1 MTKDGGQRIAT
12 ARGAMLADPDSLG
25 PLTDAEFDAIFEPKF
40 WAGRGELV
48 DVTGGR
54 GAAWFV
60 GAARRQWALRH
71 YRRGG
76 FIARLSADRYLWTG
90 EARVRAFAEWRLLAE
105 LTRRGLPVPK
115 PIAARYQRE
124 GVLYRCDLITQRIAD
139 ARPLSAVLSFAPV
152 QERTWRDIGV
162 AVAGL
167 HAAGADH
174 ADLNAH
180 NILVDGGGAVSVID
194 FDRGR
199 LRAPGA
205 WPAGAPGRAGAW
217 QARNLSRLHRSL
229 IKVTGD
235 LPPDRFSAAAWD
247 WLLAG
252 YASAPVRGFVK

>member
-25 PLTDAEFDAIFEPKF
+25 RLTDAGFDALFEPTF
-40 WAGRGELV
+40 WARRGELV

-54 GAAWFV
+54 GAAWFI
-60 GAARRQWALRH
+60 AAAPHQWVLRH

-76 FIARLSADRYLWTG
+76 FVARLSTDRYLWAG
-90 EARVRAFAEWRLLAE
+90 EEHVRAFAEWRLLQE
-105 LTRRGLPVPK
+105 LTRRELPVPK
-115 PIAARYQRE
+115 PIAARYRRE
-124 GVLYRCDLITQRIAD
+124 GIFYRCDLITQRISD
-139 ARPLSAVLSFAPV
+139 AHPLSAALSLGPLP
-152 QERTWRDIGV
+152 EGNWRDIGA
-162 AVAGL
+162 AVARL

-180 NILVDGGGAVSVID
+180 NILLDGGGAVSVID

-199 LRAPGA
+199 LRAPGEQ
-205 WPAGAPGRAGAW
+205 RAGAQW
-217 QARNLSRLHRSL
+217 RVGAWRSRNLSRLHRSL
-229 IKVTGD
+229 AKVTRD
-235 LPPDRFSAAAWD
+235 LPPDRFSAAAWE

>member
-25 PLTDAEFDAIFEPKF
+25 RSTDAEFDAIFEPTF

-54 GAAWFV
+54 GAAWFI
-60 GAARRQWALRH
+60 AAKPHQWVLRH

-76 FIARLSADRYLWTG
+76 FIARLSTDRYLWAG
-90 EARVRAFAEWRLLAE
+90 EGYVRAFAEWRLLQE

-124 GVLYRCDLITQRIAD
+124 GIFYRCDLITQRISD
-139 ARPLSAVLSFAPV
+139 ARPLSAVLSFAPLK
-152 QERTWRDIGV
+152 EGTWRNIGA
-162 AVAGL
+162 AVKRL

-180 NILVDGGGAVSVID
+180 NILLDGGGAISVID

-199 LRAPGA
+199 LRAPGERG
-205 WPAGAPGRAGAW
+205 AGAAW
-217 QARNLSRLHRSL
+217 KSGNLSRLHRSL
-229 IKVTGD
+229 VKVAGD

-252 YASAPVRGFVK
+252 YASAPVRGS